1 MPERQRMCFL
11 GVSTGGSAIRSIFP
25 RWCEALGIDADLVGI
40 DLPLNAERDAYRDFV
55 RGLRADPSAHG
66 ALITTHKVALHE
78 ATDDLLDEIT
88 PIAARLGEISCL
100 YKRGDTLVGD
110 ALDPVSAGL
119 TLSALLPAG
128 HWTRTQ
134 AQALVLGAGGA
145 ALAIIAALQGSANA
159 PAVISVTDVS
169 PERLAA
175 LSGCFRDV
183 RGRLVQDATATD
195 ALLEALPPG
204 SLVVNA
210 TGMGKDRR
218 GSPLSDTAKFP
229 EDAVVWE
236 LNYRGGLDFLH
247 QARRQQS
254 AQRLVIEDG
263 WTYFL
268 HGWTRH
274 IAKVFDR
281 DIPSAGPGFEAL
293 DRIARQVTGRP

>member
-1 MPERQRMCFL
+1 MPERQRMYFL

-25 RWCEALGIDADLVGI
+25 RWCEVLGIDADLAGI
-40 DLPLNAERDAYRDFV
+40 DLPLDADRDAYRAFV
-55 RGLRADPSAHG
+55 LGLRADPSVPG
-66 ALITTHKVALHE
+66 ALVTTHKVALHG
-78 ATDDLLDEIT
+78 AAADLLDEVT

-100 YKRGDTLVGD
+100 YKRRDTLIGD

-119 TLSALLPAG
+119 TLKALVPTG
-128 HWTRTQ
+128 HWGRTG
-134 AQALVLGAGGA
+134 AEALVLGAGGA
-145 ALAIIAALQGSANA
+145 SLAIVAALQASTDA
-159 PAVISVTDVS
+159 PTAIDVTDVS
-169 PERLAA
+169 PERLTA
-175 LSGCFRDV
+175 LSDCFRDV

-210 TGMGKDRR
+210 TGMGKDRP

-236 LNYRGGLDFLH
+236 LNYRGALDFLH